1 MWQPCELPYTCYL
14 LTYYKF
20 LIRYDMYR
28 LSSSGQIKGETR
40 TVTQSYGTPG
50 PRSCS
55 DWTPPLPPPPPAAS
69 LVVGARSLLDGARR
83 SAAAATDLISST
95 VVVLLCRSGP
105 QRSATGRR
113 LASVVRARTRHA
125 PNSPRA
131 RAGLGV
137 RDKKTRRGANR
148 WSLCN
153 AECSTVV

>member
-1 MWQPCELPYTCYL
+1 
-14 LTYYKF
+14 
-20 LIRYDMYR
+20 MYR
-28 LSSSGQIKGETR
+28 LLRILSSSGQIKGGTR

-50 PRSCS
+50 RRSCS
-55 DWTPPLPPPPPAAS
+55 DWTPPLPPLPSAVS

-83 SAAAATDLISST
+83 SAAATTDLISST

-105 QRSATGRR
+105 QRSATGR

-125 PNSPRA
+125 RNSPRA
-131 RAGLGV
+131 RTGLGV